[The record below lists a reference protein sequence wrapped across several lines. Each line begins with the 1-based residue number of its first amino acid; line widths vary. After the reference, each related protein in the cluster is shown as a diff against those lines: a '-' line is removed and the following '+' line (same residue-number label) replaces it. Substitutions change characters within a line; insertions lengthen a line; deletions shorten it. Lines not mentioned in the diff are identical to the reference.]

1 VSRVTVI
8 GAIVLAIG
16 IFSTLMMFLVPAWP
30 GYAPAMLRNGAGA
43 VLWLAFAIEAWF
55 IATGA
60 LLLARHRWG
69 YRLAIPLLWTYV
81 VVGFPLFTYFAYSAI
96 RHLRR
101 PDVRAEFGV

>member
-8 GAIVLAIG
+8 GAIVFGLG
-16 IFSTLMMFLVPAWP
+16 IVSTVVLFLDPTSP
-30 GYAPAMLRNGAGA
+30 GYAPAMLRKGAGA
-43 VLWLAFAIEAWF
+43 VLWLALTAEAWF
-55 IATGA
+55 TVTGA

-81 VVGFPLFTYFAYSAI
+81 VLGFPLFTYFAYSAI

>member
-1 VSRVTVI
+1 VSRITVI

-16 IFSTLMMFLVPAWP
+16 IFSTMMMFLVPASP
-30 GYAPAMLRNGAGA
+30 AYALAMLRNGAGA

-60 LLLARHRWG
+60 LLLAASMGISTRHPAALDLRRG
-69 YRLAIPLLWTYV
+69 GLPAVHVLRVL
-81 VVGFPLFTYFAYSAI
+81 GDQ
-96 RHLRR
+96 HLRR